1 MADSELL
8 SIGDVISDSPMFSA
22 PAGDYRFKVVG
33 WERGTY
39 QAKEGSKIPS
49 CETLVFKLAIPYRD
63 EDGSIVYS
71 ETRYSLKLVKR
82 LAFLISQ
89 FFEGVGVMREG
100 GKFQIDPDKAV
111 GKAGVCEVIQQVSG
125 TGDLRSYVNNVYVPS
140 KRPAVTENDSMPFE
154 KPVDAS
160 EGVFGDAIDF

>member
-1 MADSELL
+1 
-8 SIGDVISDSPMFSA
+8 MFQLA
-22 PAGDYRFKVVG
+22 L
-33 WERGTY
+33 
-39 QAKEGSKIPS
+39 PS
-49 CETLVFKLAIPYRD
+49 RD
-63 EDGSIVYS
+63 EDGNIVYS

-89 FFEGVGVMREG
+89 FFEGVGVMKEG

-111 GKAGVCEVIQQVSG
+111 GKAGVCEVIQQVGG

-140 KRPAVTENDSMPFE
+140 KRPAVTENDNMPFE